1 MYNCLTKQ
9 ASPTL
14 IINFC
19 FLKIHLLSF
28 IDWQRISA
36 KSCSPNPPELFPP
49 IFPPRSR
56 RPTTSNAHKQ
66 KRNIPS
72 FYSDSKKHQSTPS
85 KIINRRKH
93 DSQDHLAIASSYNL
107 YRDMQNSDIRAFLRT
122 PLISPKS
129 PVFDF

>member
-19 FLKIHLLSF
+19 FLKIYLLSF

-49 IFPPRSR
+49 IFPPPAAAAPQQAT
-56 RPTTSNAHKQ
+56 PTSKNETYQ
-66 KRNIPS
+66 VFTRTQI
-72 FYSDSKKHQSTPS
+72 KKHQSTPS

-93 DSQDHLAIASSYNL
+93 DSQD
-107 YRDMQNSDIRAFLRT
+107 
-122 PLISPKS
+122 
-129 PVFDF
+129 